1 MSEVHTCL
9 VINQSDDH
17 GVRVW
22 LVNHEYDYTELDD
35 TIYLKKMF
43 NSNFPSGNWKYSKKL
58 EK

>member
-1 MSEVHTCL
+1 MVIGMSEVHTCL

-17 GVRVW
+17 GVRVQ

-43 NSNFPSGNWKYSKKL
+43 NSNF
-58 EK
+58 